1 MHWDVLWQYRWE
13 LLSGLTLTCWLSAAA
28 IVLSTLV
35 GVPVGAL
42 WTTRHFYLSRAI
54 GLVIE
59 IMRNVPA
66 VVKLFFLHFVI
77 GMDAI
82 PAGLLTLV
90 IHQSA
95 YIADVTVAG
104 LRSIP
109 SGQREGALACGHSDV
124 QVFRYV
130 LLPQAMR
137 VMIPP
142 LTTQYVQ
149 IVKNSAVV
157 MLVAVEDLS
166 FQTQFIE
173 QQTFRGFEAA
183 TATTV
188 MYIILVLLISSAMSL
203 LARRLSR

>member
-1 MHWDVLWQYRWE
+1 MHWEVLWEYRWA
-13 LLSGLTLTCWLSAAA
+13 LLNGLFLTCWLSASA

-42 WTTRHFYLSRAI
+42 WTNRNFYLNRSI
-54 GLVIE
+54 GLFVE
-59 IMRNVPA
+59 VMRNVPA
-66 VVKLFFLHFVI
+66 VVKLFFLHFVVGI
-77 GMDAI
+77 DAI

-109 SGQREGALACGHSDV
+109 AGQREAALASGQSEI
-124 QVFRYV
+124 QAFRYV
-130 LLPQAMR
+130 LLPQALR
-137 VMIPP
+137 HMIPP
-142 LTTQYVQ
+142 LTTQYIQ

-157 MLVAVEDLS
+157 MLVAVEDLA

-188 MYIILVLLISSAMSL
+188 LYVTLVLLIATAMSRL
-203 LARRLSR
+203 EKRLAR